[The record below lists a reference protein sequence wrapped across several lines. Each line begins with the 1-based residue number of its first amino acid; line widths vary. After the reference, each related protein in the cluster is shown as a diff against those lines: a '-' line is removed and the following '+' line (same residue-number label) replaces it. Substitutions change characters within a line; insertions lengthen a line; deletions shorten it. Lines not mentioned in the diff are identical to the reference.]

1 MINLLQFN
9 VKGITMKTLPKLYFA
24 LFLCMTF
31 LSQNAFSNNINNE
44 DIYSY
49 LDLSGTK
56 TALDGIPEQMFA
68 MGQQMQLT
76 AKNPEE
82 SNRVME
88 VLANSWQV
96 DDMERIV
103 FEHVKQNFT
112 AVELKNLL
120 VWLQS
125 DLSRRIKQAEEKSSE
140 PNFNQEF
147 MQYMAKVQ
155 TNPPS
160 PERIQAVRN
169 FIESTQMVDH
179 TVDMVVGIA
188 KGITKNVQVT
198 EAEAL
203 TDEQF
208 ESQMQQ
214 MEAMMKPQLEQ
225 QLILVSYFIYENLT
239 NEDINRYADFYQKPL
254 GQKELKV
261 MSGAVV
267 KALGSWSEN
276 AFNTLNNEMSE

>member
-1 MINLLQFN
+1 MNLLS
-9 VKGITMKTLPKLYFA
+9 KLYFV
-24 LFLCMTF
+24 LFLCITLF
-31 LSQNAFSNNINNE
+31 SNNAFSNSINNE

-56 TALDGIPEQMFA
+56 TALNGIPEQMFA

-198 EAEAL
+198 DSETI
-203 TDEQF
+203 TDEQIDN
-208 ESQMQQ
+208 QMQQ

-225 QLILVSYFIYENLT
+225 QLILVSYFLYEDLT
-239 NEDINRYADFYQKPL
+239 NEDINSYADFYQKPL

-267 KALGSWSEN
+267 KALGSWSES

>member
-103 FEHVKQNFT
+103 FEHVTQNFT

-125 DLSRRIKQAEEKSSE
+125 DLSRRIKQSEEKPSE